1 MSGPVP
7 APEDES
13 HVSRL
18 YEGVV
23 ALALETRTLP
33 DLRAASRVLGVL
45 EKSAK
50 DRGRPV
56 SERVAYLVGQ
66 IQGAMRAANDGAKT

>member
-1 MSGPVP
+1 
-7 APEDES
+7 
-13 HVSRL
+13 L